1 MSGKHRALIV
11 EDDPATVEDLALILD
26 ALGCEHAAVDN
37 RMHALASLERGHFCF
52 VLLDLQIKSE
62 PDSIKGHAEVG
73 HSLLRE
79 IRRLYPD
86 HASGCHQLPILVVS
100 GYAREA
106 DDAVEVMKDGAD
118 DVIQKPLSDNKR
130 VSQSIRRSLEKS
142 DRSDHAA
149 CLKYRAAAP
158 NTGDDHTLV
167 LNIPG
172 ERTVRRTR
180 VVVGGRHADLTDRSL
195 AVLLRLLIAKLKDG
209 RVHKEDL
216 GATADQGFKGVS
228 VLAEEMKPAMPEGRR
243 IFVNL
248 YYGWYRLGDG
258 IELGA
263 VDFDGLM
270 TAKSEKIQSLVRELK
285 KLISAGGSQI

>member
-1 MSGKHRALIV
+1 MTGKHQALIV
-11 EDDPATVEDLALILD
+11 EDDPAIIEDLALILE
-26 ALGCEHAAVDN
+26 ALGCEHRAVDN
-37 RMHALASLERGHFCF
+37 RRFALAELEREHFCF

-79 IRRLYPD
+79 IRRLYPG
-86 HASGCHQLPILVVS
+86 HANGCHQLPILVVS

-118 DVIQKPLSDNKR
+118 DVIQKPLSNKR
-130 VSQSIRRSLEKS
+130 VSQSIRQALEKS
-142 DRSDHAA
+142 GRSEHTA
-149 CLKYRAAAP
+149 CLKYRGAALSA
-158 NTGDDHTLV
+158 GDDTLV

-180 VVVGGRHADLTDRSL
+180 VVIGGRHADLTDRSL
-195 AVLLRLLIAKLKDG
+195 GVLLHLLIAKLKDG

-216 GATADQGFKGVS
+216 GATSDQGFKGVS

-263 VDFDGLM
+263 VDFDALL
-270 TAKSEKIQSLVRELK
+270 TAKNEKIRALVRELK
-285 KLISAGGSQI
+285 KLISAGGSKI

>member
-1 MSGKHRALIV
+1 MTEKHQALIV
-11 EDDPATVEDLALILD
+11 EDDPAIVEDLALILE
-26 ALGCEHAAVDN
+26 ALGCGHRAVDN
-37 RMHALASLERGHFCF
+37 RQHALLELERETFCF

-118 DVIQKPLSDNKR
+118 DVIQKPLNDNKR
-130 VSQSIRRSLEKS
+130 ISQSIRQSLEKS
-142 DRSDHAA
+142 GRSEHAA
-149 CLKYRAAAP
+149 CVKYRGSGLSA
-158 NTGDDHTLV
+158 NGDTLV

-180 VVVGGRHADLTDRSL
+180 VVIGGRHADLTDRSFG
-195 AVLLRLLIAKLKDG
+195 VLLQLLIAKLKDG

-228 VLAEEMKPAMPEGRR
+228 VLAEELKPAMPEGRR

-258 IELGA
+258 IELGV
-263 VDFDGLM
+263 VDFDALI
-270 TAKSEKIQSLVRELK
+270 TAKNEKICTLLRELK
-285 KLISAGGSQI
+285 KLISVGGSKI

>member
-11 EDDPATVEDLALILD
+11 EDDPAIVEDLALILE
-26 ALGCEHAAVDN
+26 ALGCAHSAVDN
-37 RMHALASLERGHFCF
+37 RRDALAELGREHFCF

-62 PDSIKGHAEVG
+62 PDSIKGHAEMG

-86 HASGCHQLPILVVS
+86 HAERCHRLPILVIS

-106 DDAVEVMKDGAD
+106 DDAVEVMKNGAD
-118 DVIQKPLSDNKR
+118 DVIQKPLSDKR
-130 VSQSIRRSLEKS
+130 VSQSIRGSLEKS
-142 DRSDHAA
+142 ERADHAA
-149 CLKYRAAAP
+149 CLKYRSAALSAD
-158 NTGDDHTLV
+158 GDTLV
-167 LNIPG
+167 LHIPG

-180 VVVGGRHADLTDRSL
+180 VVIGGRHAELTDRSL
-195 AVLLRLLIAKLKDG
+195 GVLLQLLIAQHKDG

-243 IFVNL
+243 LVVNL

-258 IELGA
+258 IALGN
-263 VDFDGLM
+263 VDFDGLV
-270 TAKSEKIQSLVRELK
+270 TAKNEKIRSLLRELK
-285 KLISAGGSQI
+285 TLISARGSKI